1 MVTLQEIEERE
12 QQLNEV
18 EVQAVEASRTQIPER
33 RYGAGVTPEQ
43 QRLAQARRTEGR
55 SVIVQVENQRKDLQT
70 IRGQVIENQKI
81 QAEIDAANAK
91 QAAYDKAVKLVE
103 NDRGYVI
110 NWLKGPEYSDLRKY
124 VRELEKKRSYT
135 IQARNEVLAKYT
147 AQGLKPVYNAGKL
160 VGFEDTIRQQ
170 SIGLEAIPK
179 LPGTD
184 LLRYEK
190 AGVVT
195 LEKVEVSSKLTN
207 NQILAKL
214 NINQSEAQKKFIASS
229 ELYVSQ
235 FKTSSAGYQPFFGK
249 VEKVIKYP
257 FEKTAQR
264 IEKPVKEP
272 QYVIDVNSIS
282 YAPGNKSNSIKYIP
296 YKELQTNR
304 ANAVRYVGE
313 FVAFPIYG
321 FKQTERYIMDKSA
334 RAEFAVLSPINK
346 VLEVGNIGLSYWSAE
361 SLAKSGIKFLTKPI
375 NVKEE
380 IKLPSEYFAKT
391 EIKNIRVNEKM
402 INVAEFNVISVSYPQ
417 RAVTLPR
424 WEAALRGLKI
434 NDPRLDKFSFQQ
446 LKNMFVNAKYTELK
460 PFTISSSITEPFLI
474 KGGRITNALG
484 RRGEPAVL
492 SYRQSIYT
500 LTGQTRFTS
509 KKLSI
514 LSGETYG
521 SKSIRTISQS
531 RRELSP
537 NTKRAL
543 EEIEKLK
550 SPKDFSIK
558 EIFDKELNLQ
568 EGGVRLEDFFKIS
581 NKGVKAIPYGK
592 RTSRAE
598 TAAIQKSLLE
608 FKFKGRQYGLKEVEI
623 LGEKIGVVD
632 TTFPAK
638 MREIKGGGKQFFIT
652 ANKPGILKEEVLLKE
667 YPRKAINI
675 KGIVNRY
682 EYEIPYSETAVNV
695 MRGSGPKT
703 KLTFSSQD
711 QKAIQEAIGS
721 VAVKQAR
728 LPAIKPNI
736 IKSESA
742 LKPVEKSL
750 PAYAGTGLYER
761 TEEVSARYSPSYQMP
776 SYVPGYKP
784 MVREINI
791 PKFEYSERYLPR
803 EITKDISKTINKDI
817 VKELSR
823 NIPKLSPKEITKQT
837 PKEITKQTFKF
848 STKNIPK
855 ISFPPYN
862 PPKSPKPKELKLPY
876 VSLGGEKAK
885 DYVPGYK
892 PFVIKKGERVYIG
905 DILPKGKALKEAEE
919 EARKTLRAT
928 FGVEKTKTKLKE
940 LDINFT
946 PSKKLFRGF
955 RIKEGK
961 KIQLKDMFIQ
971 KLNKR
976 LSSTGEVKEIQIA
989 KRFKL

>member
-334 RAEFAVLSPINK
+334 R
-346 VLEVGNIGLSYWSAE
+346 G
-361 SLAKSGIKFLTKPI
+361 KS
-375 NVKEE
+375 
-380 IKLPSEYFAKT
+380 
-391 EIKNIRVNEKM
+391 
-402 INVAEFNVISVSYPQ
+402 
-417 RAVTLPR
+417 
-424 WEAALRGLKI
+424 
-434 NDPRLDKFSFQQ
+434 
-446 LKNMFVNAKYTELK
+446 
-460 PFTISSSITEPFLI
+460 
-474 KGGRITNALG
+474 
-484 RRGEPAVL
+484 
-492 SYRQSIYT
+492 
-500 LTGQTRFTS
+500 
-509 KKLSI
+509 
-514 LSGETYG
+514 
-521 SKSIRTISQS
+521 
-531 RRELSP
+531 
-537 NTKRAL
+537 
-543 EEIEKLK
+543 
-550 SPKDFSIK
+550 
-558 EIFDKELNLQ
+558 
-568 EGGVRLEDFFKIS
+568 
-581 NKGVKAIPYGK
+581 
-592 RTSRAE
+592 
-598 TAAIQKSLLE
+598 
-608 FKFKGRQYGLKEVEI
+608 
-623 LGEKIGVVD
+623 VV
-632 TTFPAK
+632 
-638 MREIKGGGKQFFIT
+638 
-652 ANKPGILKEEVLLKE
+652 
-667 YPRKAINI
+667 
-675 KGIVNRY
+675 
-682 EYEIPYSETAVNV
+682 
-695 MRGSGPKT
+695 
-703 KLTFSSQD
+703 
-711 QKAIQEAIGS
+711 
-721 VAVKQAR
+721 
-728 LPAIKPNI
+728 
-736 IKSESA
+736 
-742 LKPVEKSL
+742 
-750 PAYAGTGLYER
+750 
-761 TEEVSARYSPSYQMP
+761 
-776 SYVPGYKP
+776 
-784 MVREINI
+784 
-791 PKFEYSERYLPR
+791 
-803 EITKDISKTINKDI
+803 
-817 VKELSR
+817 
-823 NIPKLSPKEITKQT
+823 
-837 PKEITKQTFKF
+837 
-848 STKNIPK
+848 
-855 ISFPPYN
+855 
-862 PPKSPKPKELKLPY
+862 
-876 VSLGGEKAK
+876 
-885 DYVPGYK
+885 
-892 PFVIKKGERVYIG
+892 
-905 DILPKGKALKEAEE
+905 
-919 EARKTLRAT
+919 
-928 FGVEKTKTKLKE
+928 
-940 LDINFT
+940 
-946 PSKKLFRGF
+946 
-955 RIKEGK
+955 
-961 KIQLKDMFIQ
+961 
-971 KLNKR
+971 
-976 LSSTGEVKEIQIA
+976 
-989 KRFKL
+989 